1 MRNKSF
7 IFRFDDIEV
16 REREFTL
23 IKAGKV
29 LTVEPK
35 AFRALLFLLH
45 NPQKLIPK
53 EELLDSVWGD
63 VAVTEHSLT
72 RCIWLLRQLLEDDVN
87 EPRYIATV
95 ARVGYRFVCPVEV
108 SEDTHGGDGNEPADI
123 STEAASGT
131 PPAKVP
137 DERSRRFRRRWLVA
151 AAVLAVG
158 IVSIIWNLSRPLPPP
173 HVTRYT
179 KITHDGR
186 DKWPVGTDGSRLY
199 LYQHSLYTIGQV
211 GISGGE
217 IVPISVLASAD
228 VLEGENPGYLSDVSP
243 DGSSFLIQKGEGG
256 AAVASLWNVRILG
269 GSVRRLGDG
278 WDPVFTPDGKSVT
291 YTTGKG
297 DISIVRSDGTE
308 TRTLA
313 SVGGAPWAFAW
324 APDGS
329 VLRFSRDGKLWEIS
343 SRGTGLRPLLA
354 GWHVRLCCGRWTPDG
369 KFFLFLSGGP
379 APEENQIWAL
389 DERRGLFRQPPAE
402 PVPLTTGPLSWSS
415 PIPGKDGKSIFS
427 TGITYRGEL
436 VRFDVKARELKPF
449 LGGISA
455 FQVSFS
461 KDGQSVAYVSFPELV
476 LWKAN
481 RDGSN
486 PMQLSDR
493 SMVVFMPRWSPDGT
507 QILFSDVSAWSKSE
521 MYIVSALGGIP
532 QKVLPEGSGVQSDP
546 DWSPDGHK
554 IVFGSSFGGGNPKS
568 VIRIFDLDTRQI
580 TILPGS
586 VGMTDPRW
594 SSDGRSIEA
603 NSFDFSTMNI
613 FDIETQRWSVRLQKF
628 AMFFPEWS
636 SDGQFIYFMH
646 SGDARGVY
654 RIRLKGGEP
663 EKIVDLK
670 NWPISGGWV
679 NGWLGLDSTDAPL
692 LLRDIGSSDIYAL
705 TLEEK

>member
-1 MRNKSF
+1 MTAGKPF
-7 IFRFDDIEV
+7 VFRFEDVEV

-23 IKAGKV
+23 TKAGEV
-29 LTVEPK
+29 LPVEPK
-35 AFRALLFLLH
+35 AFRVLLFLLH
-45 NPQKLIPK
+45 NPQKLITK
-53 EELLDSVWGD
+53 EELLDAVWAD
-63 VAVTEHSLT
+63 AAVTESSLT
-72 RCIWLLRQLLEDDVN
+72 RSIAKLRRALGDDFQ

-95 ARVGYRFVCPVEV
+95 ATVGYRFVCPVEV
-108 SEDTHGGDGNEPADI
+108 SEETRGGDGNEPADI

-137 DERSRRFRRRWLVA
+137 DERRWRFRGRWVVA

-158 IVSIIWNLSRPLPPP
+158 IVSIIWNLRRPLPPLR
-173 HVTRYT
+173 VTRYT

-211 GISGGE
+211 GIAGGE

-228 VLEGENPGYLSDVSP
+228 VFEGEYSDYLSDVSP
-243 DGSSFLIQKGEGG
+243 DGSSFLIQKDGG
-256 AAVASLWNVRILG
+256 VWNFRVLG

-278 WDPVFTPDGKSVT
+278 RNSVFTPDGKSVT
-291 YTTGKG
+291 YTAGKG

-313 SVGGAPWAFAW
+313 SVGGVPGAFAW

-343 SRGTGLRPLLA
+343 SSGTGLRPLLA
-354 GWHVRLCCGRWTPDG
+354 GWHAPNGLCCGRWTPDG

-379 APEENQIWAL
+379 APEESQIWAL

-415 PIPGKDGKSIFS
+415 PIPGKDGKSIFA

-507 QILFSDVSAWSKSE
+507 QVLFSDVSSDWSKSE

-532 QKVLPEGSGVQSDP
+532 HKVLPEGSGVQSDP

-554 IVFGSSFGGGNPKS
+554 IVFGSSYGGRNPKS

-613 FDIETQRWSVRLQKF
+613 FDIGTQRWSPRLQKF

-705 TLEEK
+705 TLEQK